1 MELDTTSDLDMNA
14 LAALLPGCIGDAC
27 LPQQRV
33 FKPIALFPQNSANQ
47 HHILFLLRI
56 LRSWVQYIADPQALE
71 WFGILQKVASMLRWL
86 DTHAISDAKAPP
98 TPERAYT
105 HSSMHESKG
114 SERVVRC
121 CLRPDRRVAAMN
133 TEERHGL
140 ASTRNCG
147 RNYPSLL
154 NGHDTTRR

>member
-1 MELDTTSDLDMNA
+1 MNA

-98 TPERAYT
+98 TPERADTHAISDAKAPPTPERAYT

-121 CLRPDRRVAAMN
+121 CLRPDRRVR
-133 TEERHGL
+133 TEHRGAPHAEL
-140 ASTRNCG
+140 
-147 RNYPSLL
+147 
-154 NGHDTTRR
+154 RR